1 MKFNP
6 LTTAAFTG
14 HRSYR
19 NQAADELD
27 RTVERLAREGCTD
40 FLCGMAVGFDMAA
53 AESVMRMRTLLTDRK
68 LRLIAVVP
76 FAGQAARFAAAQRE
90 RYGRI
95 LAAAD
100 VVVCLAERY
109 TAGCYRLRN
118 DFLVDNA
125 SAVVAWYDGSPE
137 GGTHYTVTRARR
149 AGRRI
154 INLRP
159 CSQLE
164 LDF

>member
-6 LTTAAFTG
+6 ATTASFTG

-19 NQAADELD
+19 NQAADALD
-27 RTVERLAREGCTD
+27 STVERLSREGFTD

-53 AESVMRMRTLLTDRK
+53 AESVMRMRTLLADRK

-100 VVVCLAERY
+100 GVVCMAEHY
-109 TAGCYRLRN
+109 TAECYRRRN

-125 SAVVAWYDGSPE
+125 SVVVAWYDGSAE
-137 GGTHYTVTRARR
+137 GGTCYTVGRARR
-149 AGRRI
+149 TGRRI
-154 INLRP
+154 VNLRP
-159 CSQLE
+159 SEQLE
-164 LDF
+164 IEF

>member
-6 LTTAAFTG
+6 PTTAAFTG

-19 NQAADELD
+19 TQPADELD

-53 AESVMRMRTLLTDRK
+53 AESVMRMRTLLTDCRI
-68 LRLIAVVP
+68 RLTAVVP
-76 FAGQAARFAAAQRE
+76 FAGQAAKFTASQRE

-100 VVVCLAERY
+100 GVVCLSERY
-109 TAGCYRLRN
+109 TAECYRVRN

-125 SAVVAWYDGSPE
+125 SSVVAWYDGSPE
-137 GGTHYTVTRARR
+137 GGTHYTVMRARR

-159 CSQLE
+159 SEQLSLE
-164 LDF
+164 F